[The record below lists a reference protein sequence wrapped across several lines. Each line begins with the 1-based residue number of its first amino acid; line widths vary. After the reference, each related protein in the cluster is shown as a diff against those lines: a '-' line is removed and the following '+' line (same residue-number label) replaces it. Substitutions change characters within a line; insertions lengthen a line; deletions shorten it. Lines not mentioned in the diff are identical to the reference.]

1 MKTLNKSR
9 SQKFNIYK
17 NIKHR
22 ITKKDIENYPALSQ
36 LIEHEK
42 RIRLEPLTNLKSNII
57 PNVKIRNE
65 KKSNLIKSVISFR
78 NIFQNYSKLNLF
90 NDIQKIHE
98 ENNKFDKEYIEF
110 KKRKLNNY
118 SQKLDVFA
126 EIKAKYKERNIKI
139 PNISSNKS
147 IFNPNVL
154 ILKDSDLYRY
164 IDFNLKSFQ
173 KKKSKSLNYL
183 DKIKKEVENIKNGN
197 NKNNIIEIYVNKF
210 RKKEKK
216 RFESQK
222 KFSSPSLEIENSKL
236 EISKTKN
243 TYKNLSNIDEFF
255 GEKYNNS
262 DSLFEKLFFKNKI
275 SRNNLISQN
284 ENNNIENETTCEK
297 NSYRSLVKKLTK
309 KTATTDGISDEEEKK
324 KDNITNFIKLFPS
337 QYVNRIHNN
346 TSNTKKI
353 ILKFITPLER
363 LYNKISSSDNQLKF
377 NKTIKNYLKNRGIN
391 TSNDVSAREICKE
404 FSDLKIRLFKKDFFN
419 KDYELRKMN
428 VDDEYLN
435 LTPKQINKL
444 KKIKDIKNQL
454 LNSENKMVEIFC
466 NYAKND

>member
-9 SQKFNIYK
+9 SQKYNINK
-17 NIKHR
+17 NIKLR
-22 ITKKDIENYPALSQ
+22 TTKKDIEKYPALSQ

-57 PNVKIRNE
+57 PNIKIRNE

-78 NIFQNYSKLNLF
+78 NVFQNYSKLDLF

-197 NKNNIIEIYVNKF
+197 IKNNIIEIYVNKL

-216 RFESQK
+216 RYESEK
-222 KFSSPSLEIENSKL
+222 KFSCPSLEIENSKL

-262 DSLFEKLFFKNKI
+262 DSLFEKLFFQKKI

-337 QYVNRIHNN
+337 QYANRIHNN

-353 ILKFITPLER
+353 ILKFKTPLEK
-363 LYNKISSSDNQLKF
+363 LYNKISSCDNKLKF